1 MSAFI
6 TVLFMVVLLIAS
18 CIAFAYTLNLVNHVC
33 WNAENRKDPT
43 YVVYAI
49 GLLLTAV
56 GLCGVIF
63 NLISS
68 AFAYDIIA
76 YIALGSGVVLI
87 ISGANHLLAELPIV
101 HRQITR
107 RMHT

>member
-1 MSAFI
+1 MSASI
-6 TVLFMVVLLIAS
+6 TVLVMIVLLVAS

-33 WNAENRKDPT
+33 WNAQNRKDPT
-43 YVVYAI
+43 YIVYAI

-63 NLISS
+63 NLISA
-68 AFAYDIIA
+68 AFAYDLFA
-76 YIALGSGVVLI
+76 YIALGSGLVLV
-87 ISGANHLLAELPIV
+87 ISGANHLLAELPSV
-101 HRQITR
+101 HRQIMR